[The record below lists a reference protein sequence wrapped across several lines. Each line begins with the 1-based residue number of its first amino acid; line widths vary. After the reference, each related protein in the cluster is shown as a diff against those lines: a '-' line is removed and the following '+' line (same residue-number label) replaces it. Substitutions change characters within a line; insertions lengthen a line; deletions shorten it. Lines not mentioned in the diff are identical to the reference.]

1 MRTSHSMRHFQVA
14 SFGFP
19 RGVSWMGAIRSPQR
33 TVLKMYV
40 TDSHNYS
47 TFLVFHGNQSLLF
60 VLSKKC
66 DAKRPGI
73 QGTTCLTK
81 EVSYSYCQLS
91 HIEKLQQE
99 SLGSFLLND
108 LLFFSAVKSLKR
120 TASSFIQVTQNSATI
135 TKQKKTK
142 MYLEETKEMK
152 RDQFHMG
159 FASHLQPH
167 IFTGRLL
174 PVT

>member
-1 MRTSHSMRHFQVA
+1 MILITIAHSWYFM
-14 SFGFP
+14 
-19 RGVSWMGAIRSPQR
+19 
-33 TVLKMYV
+33 V
-40 TDSHNYS
+40 TRAC
-47 TFLVFHGNQSLLF
+47 FLYYLRNA
-60 VLSKKC
+60 
-66 DAKRPGI
+66 DAKHPGI
-73 QGTTCLTK
+73 QGTTCLSK

-91 HIEKLQQE
+91 HIEKHQQE

-108 LLFFSAVKSLKR
+108 LLFFSAVKYLKR

-142 MYLEETKEMK
+142 KCLEEIKEMK

-159 FASHLQPH
+159 FASHLQPR
-167 IFTGRLL
+167 IFTARLL